1 MELVCALQL
10 NHHHQATKWLK
21 LLFLYKL
28 YKIFAPWTT
37 RQLDSLVRGSEICK
51 KINSLVA
58 VNSRFVMVVRWYI
71 FIKCLEIMTI
81 AGVSNT
87 HESSKNKESQCSV
100 WCWHKNHIV
109 RSLMINRELHALHY
123 FFKKQK
129 KTHNKFLLNCDF
141 FFKSYKPLKKFL
153 LWIEFNHQK

>member
-129 KTHNKFLLNCDF
+129 KKTHNNFLLNCDF
-141 FFKSYKPLKKFL
+141 FLSLINLLKNSSF
-153 LWIEFNHQK
+153 E